1 MVSARSN
8 LVCRLGVFRRASPC
22 DFAVGFRA
30 AVTIELPGITDFL
43 NFVKIQIRDE
53 QFILVAAGLLHDF
66 SARIAKIA
74 LAVKFADFPGS
85 FRANAV
91 DGGDEIGVSDGMGG
105 LLKFPQILRQTGDR
119 GGGVVD
125 NFRAVK
131 TEDPRALRKMAIV
144 TDVNADAGVTRLEN
158 GVACVSGGEIKFLPE
173 ARVTVGNVVLA
184 VLAEVAAV
192 SVNDRSGVEV
202 DAGHLHFVN
211 GNDKNH
217 LVFFGQLLHERD
229 GGPVGDA
236 LGQLIPAGLLFRAE
250 VRAVEKLLK
259 PQDLH
264 FFLRGIGD
272 QALVLGNHFF
282 LDVRQR
288 ILFRRPLTLG
298 LNQATTNHARH
309 ATPPEQ
315 SQAKSLLCARWRD
328 KFSAAESAFPP
339 ASTIRWNE
347 FSGLLPDCH

>member
-30 AVTIELPGITDFL
+30 AITIELPGITNFL

-53 QFILVAAGLLHDF
+53 QFILVAAGLLHNF
-66 SARIAKIA
+66 SSRIAEVA
-74 LAVKFADFPGS
+74 LAIKFADLPRS

-91 DGGDEIGVSDGMGG
+91 DGSNEIGVGDGVGG
-105 LLKFPQILRQTGDR
+105 LLEFPQIFGKAGDG

-125 NFRAVK
+125 NFRAVE

-144 TDVNADAGVTRLEN
+144 TDVNADAGVTSLEDRVT
-158 GVACVSGGEIKFLPE
+158 GIFGGEIEFFPE
-173 ARVTVGNVVLA
+173 ARVTVRDVVLA

-192 SVNDRSGVEV
+192 SVNDRGSVEV
-202 DAGHLHFVN
+202 DAGHFHFVN
-211 GNDKNH
+211 GYDQDH
-217 LVFFGQLLHERD
+217 FIFFGDLLHERH

-250 VRAVEKLLK
+250 VRAVEQLLK

-264 FFLRGIGD
+264 FFLRGIGN

-298 LNQATTNHARH
+298 LNQATANRARH

-328 KFSAAESAFPP
+328 KFSAAESAFHY
-339 ASTIRWNE
+339 AN
-347 FSGLLPDCH
+347 

>member
-30 AVTIELPGITDFL
+30 AITIKLPGITNFL

-53 QFILVAAGLLHDF
+53 QFILVAAGLLHNF
-66 SARIAKIA
+66 SSRIAEVA

-91 DGGDEIGVSDGMGG
+91 DGGNEIGVGDGVSR
-105 LLKFPQILRQTGDR
+105 LLEFPEIFGETGDR
-119 GGGVVD
+119 GGRVVND
-125 NFRAVK
+125 FGAVEAEDARAFGKV
-131 TEDPRALRKMAIV
+131 AVV
-144 TDVNADAGVTRLEN
+144 TDVDADAGVARLEN
-158 GVACVSGGEIKFLPE
+158 GVACVSGGEIEFFPE

-184 VLAEVAAV
+184 VFAEVAAV

-211 GNDKNH
+211 GNDKDH
-217 LVFFGQLLHERD
+217 LVFFGQLLHERH

-250 VRAVEKLLK
+250 VWAVEKLLE

-298 LNQATTNHARH
+298 LNQATTNRARH

-328 KFSAAESAFPP
+328 KFSAAESAFHY
-339 ASTIRWNE
+339 AN
-347 FSGLLPDCH
+347 